1 MDELN
6 RALPDDIGIMSLK
19 EAAENFHARFSS
31 SGKRYR
37 YRIRIGS
44 LKNVFERRYVWQLGK
59 PLDVEAMRKAARILE
74 GTHDF
79 TSFTSNRHMK
89 KSAVRTVEEIRLTE
103 EEGELRI
110 DYTGDGFL
118 QNMIRIMTGTLV
130 EIGEGKRSAD
140 DLAAVLEGKV
150 RAESGFTAPAAGL
163 TLLRVFY
170 D

>member
-1 MDELN
+1 
-6 RALPDDIGIMSLK
+6 
-19 EAAENFHARFSS
+19 
-31 SGKRYR
+31 
-37 YRIRIGS
+37 
-44 LKNVFERRYVWQLGK
+44 
-59 PLDVEAMRKAARILE
+59 MRKAARILE

-140 DLAAVLEGKV
+140 DLAAV

>member
-1 MDELN
+1 
-6 RALPDDIGIMSLK
+6 MSLK

-140 DLAAVLEGKV
+140 DLATVLEGKV
-150 RAESGFTAPAAGL
+150 RAEAGFTAPAAGL